1 MFKHQIL
8 ITEDEIHQ
16 RVRDLA
22 TTLNEDYSHGSLDII
37 CVLKGAMFFVAELS
51 KQLTMPVRF
60 HFLQVSTYGE
70 ETESGGT
77 VNLRFS
83 SVSEDLVN
91 RNVLLVEDILDT
103 GITLDYLLRQLREEN
118 PFSLRTCVLLD
129 KPSRRR
135 IDVRADY
142 VGFVI
147 EEHFVIGYGLD
158 YQELGRNLNY
168 IAILDPSE
176 LGHKEPV

>member
-1 MFKHQIL
+1 MYKHQIL

-16 RVRDLA
+16 RVRELA

-37 CVLKGAMFFVAELS
+37 CVLKGAIFFVTELAR
-51 KQLTMPVRF
+51 QLTMPVRL
-60 HFLQVSTYGE
+60 HFLQVSSYGD
-70 ETESGGT
+70 ESESRGT

-103 GITLDYLLRQLREEN
+103 GITLDYLLRQLKEEN

-135 IDVRADY
+135 VDVQADY

-158 YQELGRNLNY
+158 YQEFGRNLSY
-168 IAILDPSE
+168 IAILDPAE
-176 LGHKEPV
+176 FGHGEPA

>member
-8 ITEDEIHQ
+8 FTEDEIQQ
-16 RVRDLA
+16 RVRELA
-22 TTLNEDYSHGSLDII
+22 VKLNEDYSHGSLDII
-37 CVLKGAMFFVAELS
+37 CVLKGSIIFVADLS
-51 KQLTMPVRF
+51 RQLTMPVRL
-60 HFLQVSTYGE
+60 HFLQMSSYGE
-70 ETESGGT
+70 DAESKGT

-91 RNVLLVEDILDT
+91 RNVLLIEDILDT
-103 GITLDYLLRQLREEN
+103 GITLDYLLRQLKEEN

-129 KPSRRR
+129 KPARRR
-135 IDVRADY
+135 VDVQADY

-158 YQELGRNLNY
+158 YQEFGRNLNY
-168 IAILDPSE
+168 IAILDPAE
-176 LGHKEPV
+176 YRHREPA